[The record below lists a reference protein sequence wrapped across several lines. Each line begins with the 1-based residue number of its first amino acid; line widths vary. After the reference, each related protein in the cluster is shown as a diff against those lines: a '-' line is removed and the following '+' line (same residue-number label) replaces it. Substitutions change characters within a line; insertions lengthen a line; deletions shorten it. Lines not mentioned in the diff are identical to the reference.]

1 MPAFSPLSDPES
13 VMEILSRISIL
24 GGVPG
29 DHIGRILRH
38 LEQARIARGDA
49 VFRRGDEP
57 THIYIVKSGSFDLV
71 ITDGDIEIEK
81 TRLNV
86 GDCFGEASLMAMH
99 RHSATALALE
109 DSEVMVLSRRALMD
123 IRHEDIEL
131 FALLMMNIAREL
143 ARRLTLTDGILL
155 HYLHERTSHAA
166 IPAPSPA

>member
-1 MPAFSPLSDPES
+1 MPAFSPLSDPEA
-13 VMEILSRISIL
+13 VMGILSRISIL

-29 DHIGRILRH
+29 GLVSRILRH
-38 LEQARIARGDA
+38 LEEARIPKGAA

-57 THIYIVKSGSFDLV
+57 THIYIVKSGSFALV
-71 ITDGDIEIEK
+71 ITDGDVEVEK
-81 TRLNV
+81 THLRA

-109 DSEVMVLSRRALMD
+109 DSEIMVLSRRALMNL
-123 IRHEDIEL
+123 RHGDVEL

-155 HYLHERTSHAA
+155 HYLHEHSGHGTITAPGA
-166 IPAPSPA
+166 I